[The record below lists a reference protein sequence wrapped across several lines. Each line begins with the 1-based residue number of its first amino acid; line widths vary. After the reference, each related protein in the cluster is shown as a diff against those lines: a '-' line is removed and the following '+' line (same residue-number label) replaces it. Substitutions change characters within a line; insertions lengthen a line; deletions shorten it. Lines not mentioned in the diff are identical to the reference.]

1 MKYISTFILLTL
13 FFTPLCAQDLII
25 TGDGD
30 SLNCKITKIK
40 TDNIYFTFKHKDEI
54 RNTLLP
60 VNRIKDYKIN
70 YYATAEVP
78 VEKIK
83 FNEIYPHFRVAI
95 NGGWTYRTAKIADV
109 PPDFIDY
116 TEDLK
121 SGFHYN
127 LDVNY
132 YFTEM
137 LGFGIKYNNALF
149 NNDINN
155 VQVIYEDE
163 SIEYGKMSDNI
174 QINFIGAIF
183 SGRFFNS
190 KKTNCWVTDI
200 GFGYLGYKNKA
211 TLISDTKTLKGST
224 VGFYLSVGYDIG
236 ISKNFALGFQLSA
249 VTGTLNQFKVTE
261 GNRTETLKLEKGKY
275 ENLSRIDLSIGLRFN
290 K

>member
-1 MKYISTFILLTL
+1 MKYIFTFILLAL
-13 FFTPLCAQDLII
+13 FLMPLGAQDLIV

-78 VEKIK
+78 MEKIK
-83 FNEIYPHFRVAI
+83 FNEIYPHFRIAI
-95 NGGWTYRTAKIADV
+95 NGGWSYRTAKIIDV
-109 PPDFIDY
+109 EPDFKDY
-116 TEDLK
+116 MKDLK

-127 LDVNY
+127 IDMYY

-137 LGFGIKYNNALF
+137 FGFGLKYNNALF
-149 NNDINN
+149 NNNINN
-155 VQVIYEDE
+155 VKVTYEDN
-163 SIEYGKMSDNI
+163 SSKYGKMSDDI
-174 QINFIGAIF
+174 QINFIGALF
-183 SGRFFNS
+183 SARFFNS
-190 KKTNCWVTDI
+190 KKTNCWLTDI

-211 TLISDTKTLKGST
+211 TLVSDTKTLKGST
-224 VGFYLSVGYDIG
+224 FGLYLSVGYDIG
-236 ISKNFALGFQLSA
+236 ISKNFALGFQLSL
-249 VTGTLNQFKVTE
+249 VTGSLNQFKSTD
-261 GNRTETLKLEKGKY
+261 GNRTETIKLENGKY
-275 ENLSRIDLSIGLRFN
+275 ENLSRMDLSIGLRFN